1 MANVTAGHFAL
12 DWIDGCRSNECDDET
27 LEVWLC
33 RARNAETARI
43 TTDGS
48 VWCDGSWLSQK
59 DCDKAAKI
67 IDRGV

>member
-1 MANVTAGHFAL
+1 MAHVTTGHFDL
-12 DWIDGCRSNECDDET
+12 SWIAGCRSNECDDET
-27 LEVWLC
+27 LEAWLC

-43 TTDGS
+43 ATDGS
-48 VWCDGSWLSQK
+48 AWCGGSWLSQE